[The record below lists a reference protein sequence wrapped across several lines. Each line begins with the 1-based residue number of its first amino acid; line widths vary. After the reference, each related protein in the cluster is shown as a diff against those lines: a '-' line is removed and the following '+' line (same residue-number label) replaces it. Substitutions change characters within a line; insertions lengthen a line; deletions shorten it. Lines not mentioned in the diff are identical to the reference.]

1 MVIDGGTEHVHL
13 HGAAADHAEWSVS
26 WSAEDQ
32 GREEFDADALERA
45 MVEARRSA
53 YSELADLDAA

>member
-13 HGAAADHAEWSVS
+13 HGAEPDHAEWSTE
-26 WSAEDQ
+26 WSGVDP
-32 GREEFDADALERA
+32 FDGDALEQA